1 VKQAGVNAAAL
12 ATGYVA
18 GKVTQKVVQRFSQDI
33 GLHVSANQKIKDNIS
48 YAANRA
54 NTGFTDIPDSPIV
67 ADKTYKISGYY
78 SNRSYPRLLPNL
90 GKLAKPE
97 DMAGSAYS
105 LAETANKKTTTYIT
119 QSKTGKVDPELM
131 NYRDRVTGN
140 QQIRQQVNLPKNPK
154 LKDIELFE
162 TQIIKGIKAER
173 QKIVNAQNLK
183 AVRAGFAAIPVTNL
197 KKR

>member
-1 VKQAGVNAAAL
+1 MLLRLG
-12 ATGYVA
+12 TGYVA
-18 GKVTQKVVQRFSQDI
+18 GKVVGKVAQRLYQDI
-33 GLHVSANQKIKDNIS
+33 GLHVSANQKIKGTIS

-67 ADKTYKISGYY
+67 AGKTYKISGYY
-78 SNRSYPRLLPNL
+78 SNRNYPRLLPNL

-119 QSKTGKVDPELM
+119 QSATGKVDPELM

-140 QQIRQQVNLPKNPK
+140 QRILQQVNLPKNPK
-154 LKDIELFE
+154 VKDIELFE
-162 TQIIKGIKAER
+162 TKVIKAIKTER
-173 QKIVNAQNLK
+173 QKITNAQNLK
-183 AVRAGFAAIPVTNL
+183 ALRAGFAAIPVVNL